1 MNKDDVV
8 RFDWAMKRMLRDKA
22 NFTVLEGLLTVLM
35 REKITILELLESE
48 ANQQTESQKFNRVD
62 IKARDSKDEIIIFEI
77 QNTREVYFLERI
89 LFGVAKAVTE
99 HISLGAKY
107 DEVKKIIS
115 VSIVYFDLGKGK
127 DYVYH
132 GQNKFIGVHSGDE
145 LQITTR
151 QRNALV
157 TQGTEKIFPEYY
169 LLRVNNFDEVAKT
182 PLAEWMEYLKTGRIS
197 ESATAPGLPEARE
210 RLRIYNMDD
219 RERRAYESHLNDVM
233 IENDVMD
240 TSREEGYAEGMAK
253 GLSEGMAKGMSE
265 GMAKGIAEGL
275 AEGEAQGEARQKR
288 EIAANLKAMGL
299 PVEQIKAATGLSEE
313 EIKKL

>member
-1 MNKDDVV
+1 MHKDDVV

-35 REKITILELLESE
+35 GEKITIIELLESE
-48 ANQQTESQKFNRVD
+48 SNQQTESQKFNRVD

-89 LFGVAKAVTE
+89 LFGVAKALTE
-99 HISLGAKY
+99 HISLGAKNN
-107 DEVKKIIS
+107 EVKKIIS
-115 VSIVYFDLGKGK
+115 VSIVYFDLGKGN

-132 GQNKFIGVHSGDE
+132 GQTKFIGVHTGDE

-157 TQGTEKIFPEYY
+157 TRGSEKIFPEYY

-182 PLAEWMEYLKTGRIS
+182 PLEEWMEYLKTGRIR
-197 ESATAPGLPEARE
+197 EDATAPGLPEARK

-219 RERRAYESHLNDVM
+219 RERHAYECHLNDVM

-240 TSREEGYAEGMAK
+240 TSREEGFAEGFAK
-253 GLSEGMAKGMSE
+253 GQ
-265 GMAKGIAEGL
+265 AE
-275 AEGEAQGEARQKR
+275 ERSKR
-288 EIAANLKAMGL
+288 TMEIADNLKRLGL
-299 PVEQIKAATGLSEE
+299 STKQIIQATGLSAD
-313 EIKKL
+313 EIKRL